1 MAEPEFK
8 LAVATMSDAD
18 EAARLHFV
26 SHTRSFAA
34 FTPAEWVASRRLENY
49 QAQWAGFL
57 EKSDPRSR
65 AWLARLHEPGGS
77 RPIADLRRP
86 QVAQRVEGPGKPRV
100 GDVVGIVRIIRMPE
114 DGLAQ
119 LSSIHV
125 HPDCQGRGIGQAL
138 MRRAE
143 AFISESGYQRASLGV
158 IQANRRARALYE
170 RFGWTVVEERPTGVE
185 GVPICIYGK
194 TFK

>member
-1 MAEPEFK
+1 MLEPVFS
-8 LAVATMSDAD
+8 LAVAHPSDAP

-34 FTPAEWVASRRLENY
+34 FTPADWVATRRLAAYE
-49 QAQWAGFL
+49 AQWAAFF
-57 EKSDPRSR
+57 EKDDPLSR
-65 AWLARLHEPGGS
+65 AWVARLLRPVDANSTPEPVDG
-77 RPIADLRRP
+77 RA
-86 QVAQRVEGPGKPRV
+86 GKPKA

-138 MRRAE
+138 MRVAEEFIVEAGYDRA
-143 AFISESGYQRASLGV
+143 ILGV
-158 IQANRRARALYE
+158 IQANRRARDLYE
-170 RFGWTVVEERPTGVE
+170 RSGWRVVEERPTGVE
-185 GVPICIYGK
+185 GVPICTYGK
-194 TFK
+194 TFKPKES